1 MGRKG
6 ADTDSESVLPNL
18 GCYFHRVHAI
28 RVAVRDSHEC
38 EKKEEEVH
46 EVKEEQP
53 LLRHRSSKAP
63 SPKEEVHDDSLKGV
77 KDDADLTLSQ
87 AYHLYF
93 DILKSPYVV

>member
-1 MGRKG
+1 MF
-6 ADTDSESVLPNL
+6 TLYVLL
-18 GCYFHRVHAI
+18 CVEEE
-28 RVAVRDSHEC
+28 DSHEC

-63 SPKEEVHDDSLKGV
+63 SPNDDSLKGV

>member
-1 MGRKG
+1 MLLCV
-6 ADTDSESVLPNL
+6 EEE
-18 GCYFHRVHAI
+18 
-28 RVAVRDSHEC
+28 DSHEC
-38 EKKEEEVH
+38 EKKEEEVHEVKEEEVH